1 MDLRHIEV
9 PKKMLKNVAEN
20 RKFNE
25 VIEGYYRRLIEESE
39 KERKRTLQNNLD
51 NLHDCNRNWYMDQ
64 YTLAKVKDFKK
75 TNLCKDKFCSN
86 CKKVKQASRMA
97 RFMPEIEEQLKIHP
111 HAYQMVLTVPN
122 VSGDELERTIKR
134 MSKSAAMLMQYL
146 NGSRKTKWLSIG
158 RQSVGAIRTLEI
170 TYKSD
175 SYHPHFHL
183 LLLLD
188 KPTGE
193 KIHSNV
199 YGYNKYERKEVR
211 QFSDFEIK
219 IQKMWRMIYDGIRLT
234 EKNYNE
240 LELGYSCMVDEM
252 NEGDYLELFKY
263 MVKGETEDKR
273 MMSYSQFKVLHHAL
287 KHVRQI
293 QGYGVFHNIQD
304 DDSIDDLVD
313 EIYNAVIEM
322 LQEKEK
328 PEFVYQTISDLLE
341 DNEYTLISRKR
352 IHQYLK
358 NL

>member
-1 MDLRHIEV
+1 MDLRHIQV
-9 PKKMLKNVAEN
+9 PKEMLKNVGEN

-51 NLHDCNRNWYMDQ
+51 NLQDCNRYWYMDQ

-97 RFMPEIEEQLKIHP
+97 RFMPEVEQQLKIHP
-111 HAYQMVLTVPN
+111 HAYQMVLTIPN

-146 NGSRKTKWLSIG
+146 NGTRKAKWLAIG
-158 RQSVGAIRTLEI
+158 HQSVGAIRTLEV
-170 TYKSD
+170 TYKGD

-199 YGYNKYERKEVR
+199 YGYNRYEGKEVR

-219 IQKMWRMIYDGIRLT
+219 IQKIWRMIYDGVRLT
-234 EKNYNE
+234 EKNYSE

-273 MMSYSQFKVLHHAL
+273 MMQYSQFKVLHQAL

-304 DDSIDDLVD
+304 DDSVDDLVD
-313 EIYNAVIEM
+313 ETYNAVIEM
-322 LQEKEK
+322 LQEQEK
-328 PEFVYQTISDLLE
+328 PEFVYQTTSDLLE
-341 DNEYTLISRKR
+341 DNDYTLISRKR
-352 IHQYLK
+352 IYQYLK
-358 NL
+358 TL